1 MRVIRWWVGVV
12 GSVGAAGEA
21 RAVREAERSDKG
33 PSGERKG
40 ALVGGT
46 VEDDDAVAVVEEE
59 LVTWRIWGIRRL
71 IRRWRNITPE
81 DYWYEKG
88 SSAGTAFE
96 VSVAV
101 IVVSDGRDL
110 IR

>member
-1 MRVIRWWVGVV
+1 M
-12 GSVGAAGEA
+12 GAAGEA

-59 LVTWRIWGIRRL
+59 LVTWRI
-71 IRRWRNITPE
+71 
-81 DYWYEKG
+81 
-88 SSAGTAFE
+88 
-96 VSVAV
+96 
-101 IVVSDGRDL
+101 
-110 IR
+110 